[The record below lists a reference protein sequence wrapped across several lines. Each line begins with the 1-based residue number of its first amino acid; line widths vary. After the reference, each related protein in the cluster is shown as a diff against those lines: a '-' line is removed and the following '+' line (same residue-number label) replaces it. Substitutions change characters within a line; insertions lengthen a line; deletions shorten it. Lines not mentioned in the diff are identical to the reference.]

1 MAGANP
7 AMWETSG
14 TAGVMVRNVPTSCSP
29 RLLLVHEMAG
39 CTGSLEVRCASALCS
54 PCASGSSNETVVS
67 MGGVPQLSVLLIS
80 LYLEAVNPYL
90 PAEKSNPAG
99 RNIPSESLSR
109 APILVGLPGSLGN
122 RCQHLSVLGS

>member
-54 PCASGSSNETVVS
+54 PCASGSSNKTVVS

-80 LYLEAVNPYL
+80 LYLEAVDPYL
-90 PAEKSNPAG
+90 PYYSSQRVILLGGIFPVNPSA
-99 RNIPSESLSR
+99 
-109 APILVGLPGSLGN
+109 VH
-122 RCQHLSVLGS
+122 QYW